1 MRELKEININNIEEI
16 KSLFAEIFTKEPWN
30 DDWSDLTQLHEYIM
44 DLIGNRDSLT
54 LGLFEN
60 DELIGLSMGSIM
72 HWHIGT
78 EYYIFE
84 FCVKEQYQSK
94 GIGTE
99 FLRMVEQYAKSRQIT
114 HIFLQT
120 ERTVPA
126 FNFYKKNG
134 FIELKDHVS
143 LFKEFN

>member
-1 MRELKEININNIEEI
+1 M
-16 KSLFAEIFTKEPWN
+16 
-30 DDWSDLTQLHEYIM
+30 
-44 DLIGNRDSLT
+44 
-54 LGLFEN
+54 
-60 DELIGLSMGSIM
+60 
-72 HWHIGT
+72 
-78 EYYIFE
+78 
-84 FCVKEQYQSK
+84 KEQYQSK

>member
-44 DLIGNRDSLT
+44 DLIGNRNSLT

-84 FCVKEQYQSK
+84 FCIKTEYQSK

-99 FLRMVEQYAKSRQIT
+99 FLQAVEQYAKNKEIT

-134 FIELKDHVS
+134 FIELKDHIS

>member
-1 MRELKEININNIEEI
+1 
-16 KSLFAEIFTKEPWN
+16 
-30 DDWSDLTQLHEYIM
+30 
-44 DLIGNRDSLT
+44 
-54 LGLFEN
+54 
-60 DELIGLSMGSIM
+60 MGSIM

>member
-1 MRELKEININNIEEI
+1 
-16 KSLFAEIFTKEPWN
+16 
-30 DDWSDLTQLHEYIM
+30 
-44 DLIGNRDSLT
+44 
-54 LGLFEN
+54 
-60 DELIGLSMGSIM
+60 MGRIM